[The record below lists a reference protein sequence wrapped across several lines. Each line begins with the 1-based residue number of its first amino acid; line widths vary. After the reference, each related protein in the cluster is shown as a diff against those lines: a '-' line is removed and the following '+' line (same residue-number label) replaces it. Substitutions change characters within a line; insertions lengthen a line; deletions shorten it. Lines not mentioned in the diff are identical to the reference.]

1 MRMCNIPLPPD
12 KRMPTGLNAASGAP
26 CITQSEYVK
35 VLFLILSNLFCPS
48 YSQWYKLHLWR
59 LHGPFL
65 GVLERLKPKSVQS
78 KQSQTGLRWFK
89 FLLWQSKTCHTGK
102 RPWRGVQKPRD
113 RSSELWRAMQFRIT
127 LESHCHSVPACL
139 LTSMYSKFIHC
150 IWSFSLAL
158 QYISPVCNRAPCI
171 GHQIVQHLHASIGI
185 CLSKDQK
192 LTWLSRIVSRWEE
205 TQLSEITWGESCTY
219 HFQGCLF
226 HVTAGISKKLQNCMV
241 FCLMT
246 RWLTWHCHVRALAL
260 GFWAKLIVEAMTFPW
275 QTKTTAKRMKHHED
289 SAAR

>member
-1 MRMCNIPLPPD
+1 MMRMCNIPLPPD
-12 KRMPTGLNAASGAP
+12 KRKHWIECSIRCTMHHTVRVCQSVVFDSLESFLPKLLTMVQTALVTAP
-26 CITQSEYVK
+26 RSLPWCTWTPETKI
-35 VLFLILSNLFCPS
+35 C
-48 YSQWYKLHLWR
+48 
-59 LHGPFL
+59 
-65 GVLERLKPKSVQS
+65 QS

-139 LTSMYSKFIHC
+139 LTFIHC

-226 HVTAGISKKLQNCMV
+226 HVTAGISKKLQ
-241 FCLMT
+241 
-246 RWLTWHCHVRALAL
+246 
-260 GFWAKLIVEAMTFPW
+260 
-275 QTKTTAKRMKHHED
+275 TAWCFV
-289 SAAR
+289 